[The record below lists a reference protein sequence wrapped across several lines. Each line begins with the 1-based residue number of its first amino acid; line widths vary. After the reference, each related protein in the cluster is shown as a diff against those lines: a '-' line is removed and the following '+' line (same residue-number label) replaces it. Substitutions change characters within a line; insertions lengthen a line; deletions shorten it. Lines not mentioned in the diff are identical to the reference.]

1 MTMASSKNKATT
13 SYQQDM
19 PNLAL
24 FRSLVGTLP
33 SKLKNINEATYAEL
47 SNAESEALDVLNKI
61 NMITGQVQL
70 EVQALASKRRLE
82 VR

>member
-1 MTMASSKNKATT
+1 MASNKNKTT
-13 SYQQDM
+13 TDYQQDM

-24 FRSLVGTLP
+24 FRSLVGMLP

>member
-1 MTMASSKNKATT
+1 MVSSKDKAS

-33 SKLKNINEATYAEL
+33 SKLKNINEATYSEL
-47 SNAESEALDVLNKI
+47 PNAESEALEVLNKI